1 MKYVL
6 LVLLTGSLAG
16 CGFRT
21 VDTGELGIQKHF
33 GEIEGQPLA
42 PGLHFYNPFTS
53 SIEEFDVREKRVE
66 GKGACNTKD
75 TQVVDITY
83 TATFAAEGAKI
94 FSIYSQYGEDWIKGA
109 SIESII
115 EAQIKIAIGKYEA
128 QDLVKSQ
135 ETAAHT
141 SYELV
146 KAALAEK
153 SVRLGALSFRNI
165 DFSKEFEKAV
175 EDKVVA
181 EQSALQA
188 KNKTVQIN
196 EEALQTVASA
206 TAEARAMKIK
216 SEALAQNKGLVQ
228 FEAVQKWNGVLPVNM
243 YGSAPLPFLSIK
255 GD

>member
-6 LVLLTGSLAG
+6 LVLLASSLSA

-21 VDTGELGIQKHF
+21 VDTGQIGIQKSF
-33 GEIEGQPLA
+33 GKIEGEPLS

-53 SIEEFDVREKRVE
+53 GIDKLDVREQRVE

-75 TQVVDITY
+75 TQVVTIDY
-83 TATFAAEGAKI
+83 TATFAADSTKI
-94 FSIYSQYGEDWIKGA
+94 FSIYSQYGEEWIKNAG
-109 SIESII
+109 IESII

-135 ETAAHT
+135 DAAAKSSHDA
-141 SYELV
+141 V
-146 KAALAEK
+146 AVALLEK
-153 SVRLGALSFRNI
+153 GVRLGALSFRNI
-165 DFSKEFEKAV
+165 DFSNEFEKAV
-175 EDKVVA
+175 EEKVVA

-188 KNKTVQIN
+188 KNKTVEVQ
-196 EEALQTVASA
+196 EKAKQTVLSA
-206 TAEARAMKIK
+206 TAEAESMRIK
-216 SEALAQNKGLVQ
+216 SQALAQNKGLVQ
-228 FEAVQKWNGVLPVNM
+228 FEAVQKWDGKLPVNM